1 MIINKN
7 NKMKHLI
14 KVATIL
20 LAVLIA
26 IPAISQSTKEIKKD
40 IHKKAMKEARKEAKN
55 LKKDGF
61 KVAPGQLP
69 MEKQIEATW
78 IKRYET
84 NDKGIK
90 EWFIADA
97 RAVGETHSAAK
108 LQANEVAK
116 VNLAGQIGSEIA
128 GIIETNISNAQ
139 LNAEEAA
146 SVTETV
152 ATFKSIV
159 GSKIGRTTT
168 FFEADKTIGKNK
180 EVFLTIGYS
189 YSDAVEMAKDMI
201 RDELKGKAAIQSEQ
215 LDKILDF

>member
-1 MIINKN
+1 
-7 NKMKHLI
+7 MKKL
-14 KVATIL
+14 TTML
-20 LAVLIA
+20 LVVLSILIA
-26 IPAISQSTKEIKKD
+26 IPVIAQSTKEIKKD
-40 IHKKAMKEARKEAKN
+40 IHKKAMKEARKEAKK

-69 MEKQIEATW
+69 MEKQIESTW

-84 NDKGIK
+84 DNKGNK

-128 GIIETNISNAQ
+128 GIIETTIANAQ

-159 GSKIGRTTT
+159 GSKIGRTST
-168 FFEADKTIGKNK
+168 FFEANKAIGKNM
-180 EVFLTIGYS
+180 EVYITIGYS
-189 YSDAVEMAKDMI
+189 YTDAVNMAKDII
-201 RDELKGKAAIQSEQ
+201 RTELKGKAALQSTQ
-215 LDKILDF
+215 IDKILDF

>member
-1 MIINKN
+1 
-7 NKMKHLI
+7 MKHLFTSLVI
-14 KVATIL
+14 AMSILVAL
-20 LAVLIA
+20 PVAA
-26 IPAISQSTKEIKKD
+26 QSTKEIKKD
-40 IHKKAMKEARKEAKN
+40 IHKKAMKEARKEAKK

-69 MEKQIEATW
+69 MEKQIESTW

-84 NDKGIK
+84 NDKGEK

-128 GIIETNISNAQ
+128 GIIETNIANAQ

-152 ATFKSIV
+152 AVFKSIV
-159 GSKIGRTTT
+159 GSKIGRTST
-168 FFEADKTIGKNK
+168 FFEADKTIGKNT
-180 EVFLTIGYS
+180 EVFITIGYS
-189 YSDAVEMAKDMI
+189 YTDALEMAKNMM
-201 RDELKGKAAIQSEQ
+201 RDELKGKASIQAEQ